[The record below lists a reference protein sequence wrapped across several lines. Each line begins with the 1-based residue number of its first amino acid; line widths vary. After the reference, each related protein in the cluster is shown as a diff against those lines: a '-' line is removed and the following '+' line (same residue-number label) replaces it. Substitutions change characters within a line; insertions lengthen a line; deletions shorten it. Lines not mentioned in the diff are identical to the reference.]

1 VHLADVR
8 VAGHGVE
15 ARAVLLRVEVDG
27 VFAAQG
33 AEPLVGHPLDEGVV
47 AGEVYLPERNGLSY
61 LGHLLLPT
69 RFSKRMS
76 RSWAGFSNL
85 GL

>member
-1 VHLADVR
+1 
-8 VAGHGVE
+8 
-15 ARAVLLRVEVDG
+15 
-27 VFAAQG
+27 
-33 AEPLVGHPLDEGVV
+33 VGHPLDEGVV

-76 RSWAGFSNL
+76 RSRAGFSNL